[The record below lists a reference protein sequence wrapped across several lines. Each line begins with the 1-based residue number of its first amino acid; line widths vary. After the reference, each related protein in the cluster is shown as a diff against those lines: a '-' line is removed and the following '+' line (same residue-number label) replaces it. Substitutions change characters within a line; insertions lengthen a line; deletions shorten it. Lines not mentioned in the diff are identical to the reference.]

1 MKVIKKI
8 SFKQKGATL
17 ILAAF
22 IIALAA
28 TVYVLKA
35 YDPAQLRLEQDK
47 KTYLALNE
55 AKQALISWAV
65 SNSVNPGQMPFP
77 DRNADGN
84 YDGRSDC
91 PSPVSAFSH
100 SFLIGQLPLY
110 GQTNPCISPQAG
122 LGINTKDGGGN
133 PLFYAVSRNLVHKYD
148 APTGNPIINPSII
161 SSPTHPWLKVLDA
174 NGVPVSNRVAAV
186 IIAPKD
192 AIGSQ
197 DRTGVAN
204 IINYLDTFLIG
215 SATFS
220 NSDYDSNDEDFVI
233 NRNSMDVNDKLV
245 YVTIDELMYALEKRV
260 LQEAKNKL
268 TAFYSSNNYYPY
280 AAGFGLTAN
289 QNQCVQ
295 GNYRGLLP
303 VVPPTDHVCSC
314 SAFDKTCR
322 CNFSVVK
329 SVSFTKASG
338 NFVASGAGANSPTGA
353 CSVDSLSAMTC
364 TCSGP
369 GVCKNDSGAQQFE
382 CNACGVC
389 TATVDGA
396 NTFDTSGT
404 FTNSTGSCAYTAN
417 QASCTNDLDGTFVL
431 GACDMNQT
439 IKSVPNSGGL
449 LPAWFMTN
457 QWEKH
462 IVYALSTDCDSS
474 PTPGCASNSSPPK
487 ISVGVNANVN
497 AMVAGS
503 LVNPNN
509 SCSISSY
516 LNGAENI
523 NLQINNGMQDYIYQ
537 ATQTKT
543 LTITDQLVTVP

>member
-161 SSPTHPWLKVLDA
+161 SSPTYPWLKVLDA
-174 NGVPVSNRVAAV
+174 NGVPFSNRVAAV

-245 YVTIDELMYALEKRV
+245 YVTIDELIDSLNSRASSDGANLLNQYRT
-260 LQEAKNKL
+260 KNGQ
-268 TAFYSSNNYYPY
+268 FPY
-280 AAGFGLTAN
+280 AANLGSALNNHDSSGVITKGMIPID
-289 QNQCVQ
+289 V
-295 GNYRGLLP
+295 
-303 VVPPTDHVCSC
+303 TDTCGCASSTSCSC
-314 SAFDKTCR
+314 SFNPILNVEFKKDIGLAW
-322 CNFSVVK
+322 
-329 SVSFTKASG
+329 
-338 NFVASGAGANSPTGA
+338 
-353 CSVDSLSAMTC
+353 
-364 TCSGP
+364 
-369 GVCKNDSGAQQFE
+369 
-382 CNACGVC
+382 
-389 TATVDGA
+389 
-396 NTFDTSGT
+396 TSDA
-404 FTNSTGSCAYTAN
+404 GSCKRLA
-417 QASCTNDLDGTFVL
+417 ASCTCT
-431 GACDMNQT
+431 GAGSCNQAAEMFSCDAN
-439 IKSVPNSGGL
+439 GL
-449 LPAWFMTN
+449 
-457 QWEKH
+457 
-462 IVYALSTDCDSS
+462 
-474 PTPGCASNSSPPK
+474 CAN
-487 ISVGVNANVN
+487 N
-497 AMVAGS
+497 VAGS
-503 LVNPNN
+503 YIYSVPIYADIYSASLGCDITGTQAVCDNAGTFEIGLKEPNWFK
-509 SCSISSY
+509 
-516 LNGAENI
+516 I
-523 NLQINNGMQDYIYQ
+523 NLWQDYIYYEWS
-537 ATQTKT
+537 ATNSLQLGGRVSLAAILINTGQTNLGQDRT
-543 LTITDQLVTVP
+543 LPTNNTLIQNYLDSVENTDGNNIFEASNKHKDSNYNDQPFIVAP